1 MAPLQ
6 WSIVIYQPYPNIN
19 SIAYYT
25 PILNRDKQGTFHKKL
40 IISKIQAVILLLT
53 NSSSEKEINKKMN
66 LD

>member
-6 WSIVIYQPYPNIN
+6 WLIVTYQPYPNIN

-25 PILNRDKQGTFHKKL
+25 PMLNRDKQGTFHKKL
-40 IISKIQAVILLLT
+40 IINKMQAVILLLT
-53 NSSSEKEINKKMN
+53 NSYPKKEINKKMN